1 MYNAAVRAAYA
12 DLFKT
17 AEAGLGSRVGMAIQE
32 AIKGHPGLAM
42 AISAALAGTGGYALA
57 DQQANERHK
66 SQLQGIAMGHQLA
79 RG

>member
-1 MYNAAVRAAYA
+1 MYDAAVRATYA

-17 AEAGLGSRVGMAIQE
+17 AEAGLGNRVGEAIRE
-32 AIKGHPGLAM
+32 AIKSHPALAM
-42 AISAALAGTGGYALA
+42 TISAALAGTGGYALA
-57 DQQANERHK
+57 DQQAGEKHK